1 MRAGWCLG
9 AGCEPHPEVVAA
21 VELADFHITSRDTML
36 ELGSPA
42 IAAMLEV
49 FDLVGPAV
57 DLAGMYALL
66 AERASQLRR
75 WQALLTDDVDVLVL
89 PVAMEPA
96 WPAADD
102 MTSPSR
108 LEQIFAAN
116 TPLVAFNFL
125 GLPVAAQPT
134 SVMNGRPAGVQIVS
148 RRFAEN
154 VALDA
159 AATIEQVLGP
169 AERPVRPLIA

>member
-1 MRAGWCLG
+1 
-9 AGCEPHPEVVAA
+9 
-21 VELADFHITSRDTML
+21 
-36 ELGSPA
+36 
-42 IAAMLEV
+42 
-49 FDLVGPAV
+49 
-57 DLAGMYALL
+57 MYALL
-66 AERASQLRR
+66 AGRASQLRQL
-75 WQALLTDDVDVLVL
+75 QALLTDDVDVLVL

-134 SVMNGRPAGVQIVS
+134 SVTNGRPAGVQIAS

-159 AATIEQVLGP
+159 AATIERVLGP
-169 AERPVRPLIA
+169 AERPVRPLIP